1 MDLHAKEVS
10 QVAMSECNIVSVAI
24 DYRPTYMNIRNDIQG
39 THQLLGLFKIVT
51 SFHPYHC
58 LH

>member
-24 DYRPTYMNIRNDIQG
+24 DYRQTYMNIRNDIQG
-39 THQLLGLFKIVT
+39 THRLLGLFKIVT

>member
-1 MDLHAKEVS
+1 MHLHANEVS
-10 QVAMSECNIVSVAI
+10 QVTRSECNIVSVAI
-24 DYRPTYMNIRNDIQG
+24 DYHPTYINIRNDLQG
-39 THQLLGLFKIVT
+39 THRLLEIFKIVT